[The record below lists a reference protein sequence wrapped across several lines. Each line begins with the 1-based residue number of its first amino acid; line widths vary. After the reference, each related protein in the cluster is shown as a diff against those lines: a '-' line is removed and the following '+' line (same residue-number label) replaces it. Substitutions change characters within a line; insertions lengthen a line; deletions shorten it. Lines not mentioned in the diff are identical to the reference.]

1 MSFESFS
8 RSYSFIRGQ
17 NAPIDPNVL
26 AERTTRRI
34 KALELQN
41 AIKAQVE
48 ERERIRKMELE
59 KTLME
64 ERRQEEKLRQQM
76 ESNEQRYE
84 EEQRKTR
91 EKLEREQRKQELM
104 RLAIEKARQEA
115 EMEKSKKKRSTLTV
129 ECESAENSDDM
140 QDNQDITTTRI
151 KVPSQSPINDKRS
164 TVEIETDD
172 HDTDDGEKI
181 LIGTPIKM
189 RKKTLNK
196 PQKVPLSA
204 KKEVSVQSDKEPS
217 NMPETN
223 VDGIALVL
231 QTLPPIMPILSNDI
245 INLNQNINSLNTS
258 NIQLAVMLAHQMQQL
273 NTTIAQNQNQLPEST
288 KTNAHET
295 LDEKH
300 LSIRSDCND
309 SNLKEICKQCTGFNR
324 INVQQSEAEKVRQS
338 KNFQFVSKLAQETNE
353 LK

>member
-1 MSFESFS
+1 M
-8 RSYSFIRGQ
+8 
-17 NAPIDPNVL
+17 L
-26 AERTTRRI
+26 AERTNRRI

-104 RLAIEKARQEA
+104 RIAIEKARQEA
-115 EMEKSKKKRSTLTV
+115 EMEKSKKKRSILTS
-129 ECESAENSDDM
+129 ECESPEPCDDM
-140 QDNQDITTTRI
+140 PNNENIATTRT
-151 KVPSQSPINDKRS
+151 KEPSSPINDKMES
-164 TVEIETDD
+164 DD

-196 PQKVPLSA
+196 SQKVPLSA
-204 KKEVSVQSDKEPS
+204 KKEVSVQSDKEA
-217 NMPETN
+217 NTTPETN

-245 INLNQNINSLNTS
+245 INLNQNINTLNTS

-273 NTTIAQNQNQLPEST
+273 NTTIAQNQNQNQLPELS
-288 KTNAHET
+288 KTFEANAS
-295 LDEKH
+295 DEKH
-300 LSIRSDCND
+300 PSSRSDCND
-309 SNLKEICKQCTGFNR
+309 STAKDVCKQCTGFNR
-324 INVQQSEAEKVRQS
+324 LAAQQQEPNQEKVR
-338 KNFQFVSKLAQETNE
+338 KIFKFKHEMVWCRID
-353 LK
+353 

>member
-1 MSFESFS
+1 M
-8 RSYSFIRGQ
+8 
-17 NAPIDPNVL
+17 

-59 KTLME
+59 KTRME

-129 ECESAENSDDM
+129 ECESVENSDDM
-140 QDNQDITTTRI
+140 QDDQDITTTRI
-151 KVPSQSPINDKRS
+151 KVPQSPINDKRS
-164 TVEIETDD
+164 TIEIETDD

-217 NMPETN
+217 TMPETN

-288 KTNAHET
+288 KTTAHETNT

-300 LSIRSDCND
+300 PSSRSDCND
-309 SNLKEICKQCTGFNR
+309 SNLKEVCKQCAGFNR
-324 INVQQSEAEKVRQS
+324 INVQQSEPEKVR
-338 KNFQFVSKLAQETNE
+338 
-353 LK
+353 

>member
-1 MSFESFS
+1 M
-8 RSYSFIRGQ
+8 
-17 NAPIDPNVL
+17 L

-104 RLAIEKARQEA
+104 RIAIEKARQEA
-115 EMEKSKKKRSTLTV
+115 EMEKSKKKRSTIMV
-129 ECESAENSDDM
+129 ESESTDHSDDM
-140 QDNQDITTTRI
+140 PDDQDITTTRT
-151 KVPSQSPINDKRS
+151 KAPQSPINNK
-164 TVEIETDD
+164 IEMDD
-172 HDTDDGEKI
+172 PDTDDGEKI

-204 KKEVSVQSDKEPS
+204 RKEVSVQSDKEPTTTV
-217 NMPETN
+217 PETN

-245 INLNQNINSLNTS
+245 MNLNQNINSLNTS

-273 NTTIAQNQNQLPEST
+273 NSTIAQNQNQLP
-288 KTNAHET
+288 TNAPEINA
-295 LDEKH
+295 LEEKH
-300 LSIRSDCND
+300 SSSRSDCND
-309 SNLKEICKQCTGFNR
+309 STLKEVCKQCTGFNR
-324 INVQQSEAEKVRQS
+324 MAAAQEPEKVRE
-338 KNFQFVSKLAQETNE
+338 VE
-353 LK
+353 LKF